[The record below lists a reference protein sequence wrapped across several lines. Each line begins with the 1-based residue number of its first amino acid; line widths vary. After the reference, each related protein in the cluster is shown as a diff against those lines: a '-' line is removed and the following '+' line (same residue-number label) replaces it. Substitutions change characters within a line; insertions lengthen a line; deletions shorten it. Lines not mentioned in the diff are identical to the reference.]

1 MARDRTTG
9 RPMVVADSSSRYQ
22 RADESEKDEVG
33 AEHVAL
39 AFVTGNTGKERH
51 LDDYEVTLH
60 VQQE

>member
-1 MARDRTTG
+1 
-9 RPMVVADSSSRYQ
+9 MVVADSSSRYQ